1 MILSE
6 NTKTTNTSKKW
17 EIVYEDEETISV
29 WKYNTSIF
37 KNGPISTEIRYK
49 NGFKYPTE
57 QKKKTLG
64 ELAQEAK
71 KQSRIKK

>member
-29 WKYNTSIF
+29 WKYNISIS

-64 ELAQEAK
+64 ELVQESK
-71 KQSRIKK
+71 KQSRVKK